1 MDEQE
6 RADGRYEGPEPGAP
20 PTLGNAVYRWADAT
34 IKPLPFAIRVT
45 IVGLIIAFLVILP
58 LALFLMLLSRG

>member
-1 MDEQE
+1 VDEN
-6 RADGRYEGPEPGAP
+6 RGPDGDETPEPGAAP
-20 PTLGNAVYRWADAT
+20 SLGNAVYRWADAT
-34 IKPLPFAIRVT
+34 IKPLPYAVRVT

>member
-1 MDEQE
+1 MDENAGPDRDE
-6 RADGRYEGPEPGAP
+6 APEPGAA

-45 IVGLIIAFLVILP
+45 IIGLIIAFLVILP